1 MFMLQVKALID
12 LALLAAILLGPQA
25 ALAFQAEGDGEG
37 PDILPLALVTMGAIF
52 AAAASGLVLYLF
64 RLRIGFWL
72 HRPPPANPDEHEE
85 HH

>member
-1 MFMLQVKALID
+1 MGQEKALIW
-12 LALLAAILLGPQA
+12 LALLTAIFFGPQA
-25 ALAFQAEGDGEG
+25 ALAFQEEGGGEG

-52 AAAASGLVLYLF
+52 AAAATGFVLYLL

-72 HRPPPANPDEHEE
+72 HRPPPANPNEQEE